1 MEMSPDLKELL
12 ALFRSHGVE
21 CVVVGAHALALHGL
35 PRFTAD
41 LDLLLNR
48 SEENVDRVLA
58 ALGDFGFDGLGLSR
72 EDFLT
77 PDQVIQLGN
86 APNRVDLLTSISGV
100 EWDDA
105 ESGAVT
111 GKLGEVPVRFLGR
124 DELIRN
130 KRASGR
136 LKDRADLEALLSGE
150 E

>member
-1 MEMSPDLKELL
+1 MEVSPDLKELL
-12 ALFRSHGVE
+12 ALFRSRGVE

-48 SEENVDRVLA
+48 SEENADRVLA
-58 ALGDFGFDGLGLSR
+58 ALGDFGFADLGISR

-86 APNRVDLLTSISGV
+86 PPNRVDLLTSISGV
-100 EWDDA
+100 EWEDA
-105 ESGAVT
+105 VSGAVA
-111 GKLGEVPVRFLGR
+111 GNLGEVPVRFLGR

-136 LKDRADLEALLSGE
+136 LKDQADLEALLSGE